1 MYMYIHTYRYMCV
14 YVCYIYVVWI
24 WMDSNSVKSVVP
36 TTHSG
41 LKVIF
46 TVEYKV
52 FSININVKN
61 VIEFCWYRFITVVV

>member
-1 MYMYIHTYRYMCV
+1 MYMYIHTYIYICV
-14 YVCYIYVVWI
+14 YVCYIYVVCI
-24 WMDSNSVKSVVP
+24 WMDSSSVKSVVP

-41 LKVIF
+41 FKVIF

-52 FSININVKN
+52 FNININVKN

>member
-14 YVCYIYVVWI
+14 YVFYIYVVWI

-52 FSININVKN
+52 FNININVKN

>member
-52 FSININVKN
+52 INININVKN